1 MKDTDRANLI
11 FRLERVMNQVES
23 LQATMNLL
31 YPSVIELLEEVN
43 NEV

>member
-11 FRLERVMNQVES
+11 FRLERAMNQVES

-31 YPSVIELLEEVN
+31 YPSVIELLDEEN
-43 NEV
+43 NG